1 MKNLFGKI
9 KGWMKQGKWVNPALV
24 SALVLASL
32 VILAYI
38 YGIVVILIR
47 IFTS

>member
-1 MKNLFGKI
+1 MKI
-9 KGWMKQGKWVNPALV
+9 KEWMKQRKWVTPVLV

-32 VILAYI
+32 AILAYI

-47 IFTS
+47 IFAS